1 MCRVLIYRLQRAKNH
16 QKEVTNLRSIGFL
29 GGSESNRSSE
39 VPMQVAK
46 MTLMDKREFRDMN
59 GLATIRRAYHQILFW
74 DL

>member
-16 QKEVTNLRSIGFL
+16 QKEVTNWRSIGFL